1 MSSKNQSRSE
11 TNRELRRIFV
21 RHGVDTSSLQFS
33 CSGRTISLSG
43 GLYKDGGKDLSVSN
57 VETIFQEITRLGLH
71 MYCELEN
78 WTVTEGMISK
88 KGGHSQSDNKGAAS
102 NNSSSN
108 SPNNTKAA

>member
-88 KGGHSQSDNKGAAS
+88 KGSHGPADNKGA
-102 NNSSSN
+102 NQPNSTQSQSKN
-108 SPNNTKAA
+108 SKAA